1 MTNPIIVL
9 FVLLYWALILDVLA
23 WLSTFLILGLS
34 IYSIRSV
41 IFLYRVRRHRANNS
55 LYNMPKV
62 GAIMRSAAGKSAS
75 HHEQCII
82 AERSWDSGSVNR
94 TSDQWTSEEYP
105 FISIFVAT
113 YNESLV
119 IERLLKSFAA
129 LSYPTDRF
137 EIIIVDDSTDDTY
150 QKIQKMLS
158 ELQNLKVIH
167 RDNRAGWKGGALN
180 VALDIMDKRASKVL
194 VLDADNILLVDTLER
209 FVSRFIEEQYSYK
222 EKGVSV
228 LAIQGFPISRSNPE
242 SDNEW
247 GIKVKLG
254 NWIARAI
261 DFRLS
266 QRNMIEFTAKDRLN
280 LPVQITG
287 SLFMI
292 RADVIKSIKFS
303 NDLCE
308 DWDLTVDLYCSQP
321 SSLVSSTIDE
331 ISFDNNTEQICNHP
345 SANISP
351 KSLAVSFRPKI
362 IFDQQL
368 VSYCEATTDLTA
380 YFRQRMRV
388 SEGHTRGLRRKIR
401 HIAQSKMLSIVDKV
415 ELFLNGLQYAKFIF
429 VLGVGIINMILLL
442 MFLSGSYNNNQQ
454 LINMFGISFLLQ
466 AVNLAIALTRITWAA
481 KICRPVRRYDI
492 KDVLSL
498 LVLYVITTPAF
509 VIGSLRGLFQD
520 KGTFYKTRRNLP
532 KESKLSNPSVL
543 SESTKNSSSSSAG

>member
-1 MTNPIIVL
+1 M
-9 FVLLYWALILDVLA
+9 ILDALA
-23 WLSTFLILGLS
+23 WLSTFLILSLS

-41 IFLYRVRRHRANNS
+41 IFIYRVTRPRANNN

-62 GAIMRSAAGKSAS
+62 GAIMRSTAGKVVSL
-75 HHEQCII
+75 HEQGII
-82 AERSWDSGSVNR
+82 ADRCRDIGTVNR
-94 TSDQWTSEEYP
+94 TSDQWTNEEYP
-105 FISIFVAT
+105 FISIFVPT

-119 IERLLKSFAA
+119 IQRLLKSFAA

-150 QKIQKMLS
+150 QKIQTMLS

-180 VALDIMDKRASKVL
+180 VALNVMDKRAFNVL
-194 VLDADNILLVDTLER
+194 VLDADNILLADTLER

-228 LAIQGFPISRSNPE
+228 LAIQGFPISKSNPE

-261 DFRLS
+261 DFRLC
-266 QRNMIEFTAKDRLN
+266 QRNMIEFTAKNRLN

-321 SSLVSSTIDE
+321 SSLLSSTIDV
-331 ISFDNNTEQICNHP
+331 ISSDNNTGGICNHP
-345 SANISP
+345 SNNIAP
-351 KSLAVSFRPKI
+351 KPVAVSLTPRI
-362 IFDQQL
+362 IFDQEL

-401 HIAQSKMLSIVDKV
+401 RIAESKMLSLVDKV

-429 VLGVGIINMILLL
+429 VLGIGIINMILLL
-442 MFLSGSYNNNQQ
+442 MFLSGSYNNSQQ
-454 LINMFGISFLLQ
+454 LMNMFGISFSLQ
-466 AVNLAIALTRITWAA
+466 AANLAIALMRITWAA

-492 KDVLSL
+492 KDLLSL
-498 LVLYVITTPAF
+498 LVLYVITAPAF
-509 VIGSLRGLFQD
+509 VIGSLRGFFQD
-520 KGTFYKTRRNLP
+520 KGIFYKTHRNLP
-532 KESKLSNPSVL
+532 KESKLSKASGF
-543 SESTKNSSSSSAG
+543 SESTKNSPYSAGS

>member
-1 MTNPIIVL
+1 M
-9 FVLLYWALILDVLA
+9 LILDALA
-23 WLSTFLILGLS
+23 WLSSFLILGLS
-34 IYSIRSV
+34 IYSIRSI
-41 IFLYRVRRHRANNS
+41 IFLYSVRRPRANNN

-62 GAIMRSAAGKSAS
+62 CAIMRSASDNAAS
-75 HHEQCII
+75 LHEKGII
-82 AERSWDSGSVNR
+82 ADRCLDIGIVNR
-94 TSDQWTSEEYP
+94 ASDHWTNEGYP

-113 YNESLV
+113 HNESLV

-150 QKIQKMLS
+150 QKIQSMS
-158 ELQNLKVIH
+158 SDLQNLKVIH
-167 RDNRAGWKGGALN
+167 RDNRTGWKGGALDI
-180 VALDIMDKRASKVL
+180 ALDIMDKRTSNVL
-194 VLDADNILLVDTLER
+194 VLDADNILLADTLER

-222 EKGVSV
+222 ERGVSV
-228 LAIQGFPISRSNPE
+228 LAIQGFPISKSSFG
-242 SDNEW
+242 SDNESET
-247 GIKVKLG
+247 KLKLG

-280 LPVQITG
+280 LPVQLTG

-321 SSLVSSTIDE
+321 LSLLSSTTDMM
-331 ISFDNNTEQICNHP
+331 SSDSNTKRICNHP
-345 SANISP
+345 TNNISP
-351 KSLAVSFRPKI
+351 EPVRVPLRPRI
-362 IFDQQL
+362 IFDQEL

-401 HIAQSKMLSIVDKV
+401 HIPESKMLSPVDKV
-415 ELFLNGLQYAKFIF
+415 ELLLNGLQYAKFIF
-429 VLGVGIINMILLL
+429 VLGVGIINMILIL
-442 MFLSGSYNNNQQ
+442 MFLSGIYNNIQQ
-454 LINMFGISFLLQ
+454 LMNIFGISFLLQ
-466 AVNLAIALTRITWAA
+466 AANLTILLTRIIQTT
-481 KICRPVRRYDI
+481 KISQPVRRYGI

-509 VIGSLRGLFQD
+509 VIGSLRGFFLD
-520 KGTFYKTRRNLP
+520 KGTFYKTPRNLS
-532 KESKLSNPSVL
+532 KELRLTNPSVL
-543 SESTKNSSSSSAG
+543 SESTKNSPFSTGS

>member
-1 MTNPIIVL
+1 M
-9 FVLLYWALILDVLA
+9 LILDALA
-23 WLSTFLILGLS
+23 WLSSFLILGLS
-34 IYSIRSV
+34 IYSIRSI
-41 IFLYRVRRHRANNS
+41 IFLYSVRRPRANNN

-62 GAIMRSAAGKSAS
+62 CAIMRSASDNAAS
-75 HHEQCII
+75 LHEKGII
-82 AERSWDSGSVNR
+82 ADRCLDIGIVNR
-94 TSDQWTSEEYP
+94 ASDHWTNEGYP

-113 YNESLV
+113 HNESLV

-150 QKIQKMLS
+150 QKIQSMS
-158 ELQNLKVIH
+158 SDLQNLKVIH
-167 RDNRAGWKGGALN
+167 RDNRTGWKGGALDI
-180 VALDIMDKRASKVL
+180 ALDIMDKRTSNVL
-194 VLDADNILLVDTLER
+194 VLDADNILLADTLER

-222 EKGVSV
+222 ERGVSV
-228 LAIQGFPISRSNPE
+228 LAIQGFPISKSSFG
-242 SDNEW
+242 SDNESET
-247 GIKVKLG
+247 KLKLG

-280 LPVQITG
+280 LPVQLTG

-321 SSLVSSTIDE
+321 LSLLSSTTDMM
-331 ISFDNNTEQICNHP
+331 SSDSNTKRICNHP
-345 SANISP
+345 TNNISP
-351 KSLAVSFRPKI
+351 EPVRVPLRPRI
-362 IFDQQL
+362 IFDQEL

-401 HIAQSKMLSIVDKV
+401 HIPESKMLSPVDKV
-415 ELFLNGLQYAKFIF
+415 ELLLNGLQYAKFIF
-429 VLGVGIINMILLL
+429 VLGVGIINMILIL
-442 MFLSGSYNNNQQ
+442 MFLSGIYNNIQQ
-454 LINMFGISFLLQ
+454 LMNIFGISFLLQ
-466 AVNLAIALTRITWAA
+466 AANLTILLTRIIQAT
-481 KICRPVRRYDI
+481 KISQPVRRYGI

-509 VIGSLRGLFQD
+509 VIGSLRGFFLD
-520 KGTFYKTRRNLP
+520 KGTFYKTPRNLS
-532 KESKLSNPSVL
+532 KELRLTNPSVL
-543 SESTKNSSSSSAG
+543 SESTKNSPFSTGS

>member
-1 MTNPIIVL
+1 
-9 FVLLYWALILDVLA
+9 LILDALA
-23 WLSTFLILGLS
+23 WLSSFLILGLS
-34 IYSIRSV
+34 IYSIRSI
-41 IFLYRVRRHRANNS
+41 IFLYSVRRPRANNN

-62 GAIMRSAAGKSAS
+62 CAIMRSASDNAAS
-75 HHEQCII
+75 LHEKGII
-82 AERSWDSGSVNR
+82 ADRCLDIGIVNR
-94 TSDQWTSEEYP
+94 ASDHWTNEGYP

-113 YNESLV
+113 HNESLV

-150 QKIQKMLS
+150 QKIQTMS
-158 ELQNLKVIH
+158 SDLQNLKVIH
-167 RDNRAGWKGGALN
+167 RDNRAGWKGGALDI
-180 VALDIMDKRASKVL
+180 ALDIMDKRASNVL
-194 VLDADNILLVDTLER
+194 VLDADNILLADTLER

-222 EKGVSV
+222 ERGVSV
-228 LAIQGFPISRSNPE
+228 LAIQGFPISKSSFE
-242 SDNEW
+242 SDNESET
-247 GIKVKLG
+247 KLKLG

-280 LPVQITG
+280 MPVQLTG

-321 SSLVSSTIDE
+321 LSLLSSTTDMVSS
-331 ISFDNNTEQICNHP
+331 DNNTKRICNHP
-345 SANISP
+345 TNNISP
-351 KSLAVSFRPKI
+351 EPVRVPLRPRI
-362 IFDQQL
+362 IFDQEL

-401 HIAQSKMLSIVDKV
+401 HIAESKMLSPVDKV
-415 ELFLNGLQYAKFIF
+415 ELLLNGLQYAKFIF
-429 VLGVGIINMILLL
+429 VLGVGIINTILIL
-442 MFLSGSYNNNQQ
+442 MFLSGIYNNIQQ
-454 LINMFGISFLLQ
+454 LMNIFGISFLLQ
-466 AVNLAIALTRITWAA
+466 AANLTILLTRIIQAT
-481 KICRPVRRYDI
+481 KISQPVRRYEI

-509 VIGSLRGLFQD
+509 VIGSLRGFFLD
-520 KGTFYKTRRNLP
+520 KGTFYKTPRNLS
-532 KESKLSNPSVL
+532 KELRLTNPSVL
-543 SESTKNSSSSSAG
+543 SESTKNSSFSTGS

>member
-1 MTNPIIVL
+1 M
-9 FVLLYWALILDVLA
+9 LY
-23 WLSTFLILGLS
+23 
-34 IYSIRSV
+34 
-41 IFLYRVRRHRANNS
+41 
-55 LYNMPKV
+55 
-62 GAIMRSAAGKSAS
+62 
-75 HHEQCII
+75 
-82 AERSWDSGSVNR
+82 
-94 TSDQWTSEEYP
+94 
-105 FISIFVAT
+105 
-113 YNESLV
+113 
-119 IERLLKSFAA
+119 
-129 LSYPTDRF
+129 
-137 EIIIVDDSTDDTY
+137 
-150 QKIQKMLS
+150 

-194 VLDADNILLVDTLER
+194 VLDADNILLVNTLER

-247 GIKVKLG
+247 GSKVKLG

-292 RADVIKSIKFS
+292 RADVIRSIKFS

-321 SSLVSSTIDE
+321 SSLVSSTIDAM
-331 ISFDNNTEQICNHP
+331 SFDNNTEQICNHP
-345 SANISP
+345 SSNISP

-401 HIAQSKMLSIVDKV
+401 HIAESKMLSIVDKV

-442 MFLSGSYNNNQQ
+442 MFLSGSYNNSQQ

-466 AVNLAIALTRITWAA
+466 AVNLATALTRIIWAA

-509 VIGSLRGLFQD
+509 VIGSLRGLFQESLATLQFSLSLQRTPLHLLQVD
-520 KGTFYKTRRNLP
+520 SASILILIITPVGAVAEGAGFMIISIRQRHTRQKNKGCNKIIYIVLIVGALLFVIVIVAIAAIYKCRT
-532 KESKLSNPSVL
+532 KLS
-543 SESTKNSSSSSAG
+543 

>member
-1 MTNPIIVL
+1 M
-9 FVLLYWALILDVLA
+9 ILDALA
-23 WLSTFLILGLS
+23 WLSTFLILSLS

-41 IFLYRVRRHRANNS
+41 IFIYRVTRPRANNN

-62 GAIMRSAAGKSAS
+62 GAIMRSTAGKVVSL
-75 HHEQCII
+75 HEQGII
-82 AERSWDSGSVNR
+82 ADRCWDIGTVNR
-94 TSDQWTSEEYP
+94 TSDQWTNEEYP
-105 FISIFVAT
+105 FISIFVPT

-119 IERLLKSFAA
+119 IQRLLKSFAT

-150 QKIQKMLS
+150 QKIQTMLS

-180 VALDIMDKRASKVL
+180 VALNVMDKRAFNVL
-194 VLDADNILLVDTLER
+194 VLDADNILLADTLER

-228 LAIQGFPISRSNPE
+228 LAIQGFPISKSNPE

-261 DFRLS
+261 DFRLC
-266 QRNMIEFTAKDRLN
+266 QRNMIEFTAKNRLN

-321 SSLVSSTIDE
+321 SSLLSSTIDV
-331 ISFDNNTEQICNHP
+331 ISSDNNTGGICNHP
-345 SANISP
+345 SNNIAP
-351 KSLAVSFRPKI
+351 KPVAVSLTPRI
-362 IFDQQL
+362 IFDQEL

-388 SEGHTRGLRRKIR
+388 SEGHTRGLRRKISR
-401 HIAQSKMLSIVDKV
+401 IAESKMLSLVDKV

-429 VLGVGIINMILLL
+429 VLGIGIINMILLL
-442 MFLSGSYNNNQQ
+442 MFLSGSYNNSQQ
-454 LINMFGISFLLQ
+454 LMNMFGISFSLQ
-466 AVNLAIALTRITWAA
+466 AANLAIALMRITWAA

-498 LVLYVITTPAF
+498 LVLYVITAPAF
-509 VIGSLRGLFQD
+509 VIGSLRGFFQD
-520 KGTFYKTRRNLP
+520 KGIFYKTHRNLP
-532 KESKLSNPSVL
+532 KESKLSKASGF
-543 SESTKNSSSSSAG
+543 SESTKNSPYSAGS